1 MNCVIKIKYI
11 EEKKIIFIYENI
23 YKKKMGPY
31 KLRNLPVGGPVN
43 MNQHQSWLMRNKK

>member
-23 YKKKMGPY
+23 YIKKKKNGTVQVVQPP
-31 KLRNLPVGGPVN
+31 RRWSR
-43 MNQHQSWLMRNKK
+43 QHEPTSHG